1 MWTFILIFV
10 HAHSFET
17 IHGDF
22 GAGISVPHSPHALMQ
37 QQSQQ
42 DILQEV
48 QQAKADVEVPP

>member
-1 MWTFILIFV
+1 MLLFL

-37 QQSQQ
+37 QKSQQ